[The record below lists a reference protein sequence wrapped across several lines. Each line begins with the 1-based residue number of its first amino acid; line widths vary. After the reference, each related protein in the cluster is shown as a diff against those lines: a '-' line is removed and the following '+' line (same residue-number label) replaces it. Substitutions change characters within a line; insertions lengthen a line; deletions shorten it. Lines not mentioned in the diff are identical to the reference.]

1 MVNAKIPITIP
12 EYPDSEFSY
21 IQAQE
26 KIELLLVRIYGIF
39 SHHLFNWF
47 HGRNIMKR
55 TEVVYDQN
63 EIIQSR
69 RYYSPLYRYS
79 TSSSTSKWSHCT
91 HLFGIFSV

>member
-1 MVNAKIPITIP
+1 VGGYNLMVNAKIPITIP

-55 TEVVYDQN
+55 KQ
-63 EIIQSR
+63 
-69 RYYSPLYRYS
+69 
-79 TSSSTSKWSHCT
+79 K
-91 HLFGIFSV
+91 